1 VAILAVDLTPTS
13 VASYWDELEKIA
25 KKYSVRGASGG
36 RAHKGAADG
45 VKLVL
50 GKNVSMSKLKQY
62 KKSSPLH
69 VGGDEAWANVPATSV
84 P

>member
-1 VAILAVDLTPTS
+1 MNLTPNS

-62 KKSSPLH
+62 KKSSPLN
-69 VGGDEAWANVPATSV
+69 VGGEETWASV
-84 P
+84 PVTPVPQ